1 MQPSAPS
8 SPSGTTIT
16 TQGSPLTSSGR
27 LVGESSLELIAV
39 GCGTA
44 AGPGEQPCGRSAKRF
59 VALGDNASQPVPMSA
74 DDQITPA
81 VRAARLL
88 DRGPVPVPRRSWPER
103 VRALLRRGL
112 LLAARPQARYQREI
126 DDAIVAGLRHADTE
140 LALLRE
146 RYTEQTEYLEDL
158 IRELILTAESLRRA
172 VLDVDASSAP
182 VRRAAEELTEELKAL
197 PYMAGSPFERLQSP
211 VGEVFG
217 FSSRL
222 QPDGSSDYVAF
233 EELFRGP
240 ADRVTES
247 QRPYLALVRDH
258 APVLDVGCGRGEF
271 LALLAEEG
279 IAASGIDS
287 DPGMIKRCQA
297 LGVDAALADA
307 NEHLET
313 LQDGTLGTVFS
324 AQVVEHLPLAELQRM
339 LELARRK
346 LRPGGLFIAETVN
359 PHCVSSLKTFWVDLT
374 HQHPIFPEVALAM
387 CAIAGFESAYVFAP
401 GFDSYEHA
409 RFESSA
415 YAVVATAPRE

>member
-1 MQPSAPS
+1 
-8 SPSGTTIT
+8 
-16 TQGSPLTSSGR
+16 
-27 LVGESSLELIAV
+27 
-39 GCGTA
+39 
-44 AGPGEQPCGRSAKRF
+44 
-59 VALGDNASQPVPMSA
+59 LGDNASQPVPMSA

-211 VGEVFG
+211 VGEVLG

-287 DPGMIKRCQA
+287 DPGMVKRCQA

-307 NEHLET
+307 NEHLEA

-359 PHCVSSLKTFWVDLT
+359 PHCISSLKTFWVDLT

-415 YAVVATAPRE
+415 YAVVATAQ